1 MYYSS
6 QYQYTMYS
14 LQQCVCQSPKSAI
27 NEQVAQMN
35 MNTRLQMMQ
44 MEQCIQN
51 QIPHISFWGYTS
63 AGMWNPC
70 GYPYTGTMGG
80 ASGTIG
86 GGGAGACVTINA
98 LDSRINQYSPKKES
112 WIERLDRLIFPVD
125 PIRDWVENEV
135 ERISKQ
141 YAWIDHVRE

>member
-1 MYYSS
+1 M
-6 QYQYTMYS
+6 
-14 LQQCVCQSPKSAI
+14 
-27 NEQVAQMN
+27 
-35 MNTRLQMMQ
+35 
-44 MEQCIQN
+44 
-51 QIPHISFWGYTS
+51 
-63 AGMWNPC
+63 
-70 GYPYTGTMGG
+70 
-80 ASGTIG
+80 
-86 GGGAGACVTINA
+86 TINA